1 MGDLRSTPQV
11 ASFPVWSVDEEQDG
25 TIPAI
30 RHEPLPTPEDMK
42 KRVLFGIPLRSA
54 LTGQEVDNDTIQHY
68 INSAISSIEHELD
81 LYITPV
87 TFKEKHD
94 FKKEFWLSSYAYVKL
109 NHPNILKVTNVSLS
123 FSNADDTR
131 IIDFPMEF
139 IHVMP
144 QEGTLQLVPAFGST
158 FSGFMLS
165 AFSGTQFHALRQMGV
180 TDFPGGFRITYV
192 AGFDNGKV
200 PSSIVSLIENLAAYQ
215 MLSIM
220 GPVLFPHNSVGIS
233 IDGVSQSTSTM
244 GPQFLS
250 KRLDDLD
257 KIIQMQKAA
266 VKGYFLRSFQIDY
279 V

>member
-1 MGDLRSTPQV
+1 MGNIRTTPQV
-11 ASFPVWSVDEEQDG
+11 EAFPVWSIDQEQEG
-25 TIPAI
+25 TIPAT
-30 RHEPLPTPEDMK
+30 RYEPLPTPDAMK

-54 LTGQEVDNDTIQHY
+54 LTGQEIDNETIQHY
-68 INSAISSIEHELD
+68 INSAISSIEHEFD

-94 FKKEFWLSSYAYVKL
+94 YKKELWLSSYAYLKL

-123 FSNADDTR
+123 FSNSDDTR

-139 IHVMP
+139 VHVMP
-144 QEGTLQLVPAFGST
+144 QEGAIQLVPAFGST
-158 FSGFMLS
+158 FSGFLLS

-192 AGFDNGKV
+192 AGFENNKV
-200 PSSIVSLIENLAAYQ
+200 PSALVSLIENLAAYQ
-215 MLSIM
+215 MLSIV
-220 GPVLFPHNSVGIS
+220 GPVLFPHNSIGIS

-244 GPQFLS
+244 GPQFLA

-257 KIIQMQKAA
+257 KIIQAQKIA
-266 VKGYFLRSFQIDY
+266 VKGYYQRSLQVDW